1 MDAIAQSRP
10 RSSRTVYARIQQVKH
25 AAELRPALRALLR
38 SIVDYCG
45 KDDQCWP
52 SVARLAAECGI
63 TPRYCRQLLRRLEQ
77 LGWIEHRPRFRSDG
91 SQASSLL
98 VWTHQEPADEAPGTI
113 VPPPRNNGSA
123 LETSRENSG
132 NEEHAGGPPEC
143 DSCEDS
149 TTATTTTVVQKI
161 EQPIEQSAPAPR
173 RRQSR
178 RFIVIDNNKVT
189 DPQELRRVH
198 ELAVAAGLLNGSE
211 ASRLAFCAAWCAVA
225 RKAREGIVHN
235 PAGSLQFLLRNPGAM
250 IEYATHADEDKARK
264 AIRIL
269 WPTPVYCPHG

>member
-1 MDAIAQSRP
+1 MDGSAQSRS
-10 RSSRTVYARIQQVKH
+10 RSRQTVYTRIQQVKH

-45 KDDQCWP
+45 MDDECWP

-77 LGWIEHRPRFRSDG
+77 LGWISHRPRFRADG

-113 VPPPRNNGSA
+113 VPGGRNNGSA
-123 LETSRENSG
+123 LEAFRENSG

-143 DSCEDS
+143 G
-149 TTATTTTVVQKI
+149 TVSQKI
-161 EQPIEQSAPAPR
+161 EQPIEPATPAPR

-178 RFIVIDNNKVT
+178 RFIVIDNSKVT
-189 DPQELRRVH
+189 DPQELKRVH

-211 ASRLAFCAAWCAVA
+211 ASRLAFSAAWCAVT
-225 RKAREGIVHN
+225 RKARDGVVHN

-250 IEYATHADEDKARK
+250 LEYATQADEDKARK

-269 WPTPVYCPHG
+269 WPTPAYCPHG

>member
-10 RSSRTVYARIQQVKH
+10 RSRQTVYTRIQQVKH
-25 AAELRPALRALLR
+25 APELRPALRALLR

-45 KDDQCWP
+45 KDDECWP

-77 LGWIEHRPRFRSDG
+77 LGWIEHRPRFRPDG

-98 VWTHQEPADEAPGTI
+98 VWTHQEPVDDAGPGTI
-113 VPPPRNNGSA
+113 VPPPRNNSSA
-123 LETSRENSG
+123 LEASRENSG

-143 DSCEDS
+143 GKVMKTISEPIEP
-149 TTATTTTVVQKI
+149 ATT
-161 EQPIEQSAPAPR
+161 PAPAPR

-178 RFIVIDNNKVT
+178 RFIVIDNSKVT
-189 DPQELRRVH
+189 DAQELKRVH
-198 ELAVAAGLLNGSE
+198 ELAVVAGLLNGSE
-211 ASRLAFCAAWCAVA
+211 SSRLAFCAAWCAVA
-225 RKAREGIVHN
+225 RKFREGIVHN

-250 IEYATHADEDKARK
+250 LEYATQADEDKARK

-269 WPTPVYCPHG
+269 WPTPAYCPHG

>member
-45 KDDQCWP
+45 KDNECWP

-77 LGWIEHRPRFRSDG
+77 LGWIEHRLRFRPDG

-143 DSCEDS
+143 DSCENS
-149 TTATTTTVVQKI
+149 T
-161 EQPIEQSAPAPR
+161 QPESAPAPR

-178 RFIVIDNNKVT
+178 RFIVIDNGKVA

-225 RKAREGIVHN
+225 RKFREGIVHN
-235 PAGSLQFLLRNPGAM
+235 PAGSIQFLLRNPGAM
-250 IEYATHADEDKARK
+250 LEYATQADEDKARK

-269 WPTPVYCPHG
+269 WPAPAYCPHG